1 MSEAQ
6 KIRYT
11 NLFSF
16 FVSASVHFAA
26 FMLIYT
32 HFDKSILFAER
43 SESAKSFAIQLSQ
56 ISTNNSSEE
65 MQATQNQSEKILEA
79 PVIEEVAPQPKVEE
93 PKQEK
98 PKEQPKKE
106 IKKIVTK
113 PKPLAKNVTKPKPLP
128 KEEPI
133 KPVTETITKTDILPA
148 SVNLATPASVPT
160 SQSVANNES
169 VKQGGASQS
178 GESNAQERAR
188 VKSLLGE
195 IYAQILKHKTYPKR
209 AVNSGMEGRAV
220 VRFLLKDECKFQT
233 LEVVRSSGHS
243 FLDAHSL
250 KIIKSACKDFPKEA
264 VGMDI
269 KFAVIFD
276 INEAK

>member
-1 MSEAQ
+1 MLF
-6 KIRYT
+6 YT
-11 NLFSF
+11 Q
-16 FVSASVHFAA
+16 
-26 FMLIYT
+26 I
-32 HFDKSILFAER
+32 DKSILFAER

-65 MQATQNQSEKILEA
+65 MQATQNQSDKILEA

-98 PKEQPKKE
+98 PKEQIKEE
-106 IKKIVTK
+106 IKKITPK
-113 PKPLAKNVTKPKPLP
+113 QKPLPRPVIKPKPLP

-133 KPVTETITKTDILPA
+133 KPVAETITKADTLPTPA
-148 SVNLATPASVPT
+148 NLATPASVPT

-169 VKQGGASQS
+169 VKQGGAPQS
-178 GESNAQERAR
+178 GESNSQERAR

-209 AVNSGMEGRAV
+209 AVNSGMEGRV
-220 VRFLLKDECKFQT
+220 MVRFLLKDECEFEA
-233 LEVVRSSGHS
+233 LDVVRSSGHS
-243 FLDAHSL
+243 FLDAHAL
-250 KIIKSACKDFPKEA
+250 KIIKSACKDFPREA
-264 VGMDI
+264 IGMDI
-269 KFAVIFD
+269 KFAVVFD

>member
-6 KIRYT
+6 KSRYT

-16 FVSASVHFAA
+16 FISASVHFVA
-26 FMLIYT
+26 FMLFYT
-32 HFDKSILFAER
+32 QIDKSILFAER

-65 MQATQNQSEKILEA
+65 MQATQNQSDKILEA

-98 PKEQPKKE
+98 PKEQIKEE
-106 IKKIVTK
+106 IKKITPK
-113 PKPLAKNVTKPKPLP
+113 QKPLPRPVIKPKPLP

-133 KPVTETITKTDILPA
+133 KPVAETITKADTLPTPA
-148 SVNLATPASVPT
+148 NLATPASVPT

-169 VKQGGASQS
+169 VKQGGAPQS
-178 GESNAQERAR
+178 GESNSQERAR

-209 AVNSGMEGRAV
+209 AVNSGMEGRV
-220 VRFLLKDECKFQT
+220 MVRFLLKDECEFEA
-233 LEVVRSSGHS
+233 LDVVRSSGHS
-243 FLDAHSL
+243 FLDAHAL
-250 KIIKSACKDFPKEA
+250 KIIKSACKDFPREA
-264 VGMDI
+264 IGMDI
-269 KFAVIFD
+269 KFAVVFD